1 VFLRT
6 VIIDKTAKNFANYTK
21 GIPLLPL
28 LYRRAY
34 SILSPVLMNIFLHQL
49 DMKINSFMQIEEGV
63 GYVRY
68 ADDMIFA
75 IKRGGNSE
83 AVYYRVKQL
92 LKKTLENLKQAETSI
107 ELIRGRPRKILV

>member
-1 VFLRT
+1 
-6 VIIDKTAKNFANYTK
+6 
-21 GIPLLPL
+21 
-28 LYRRAY
+28 
-34 SILSPVLMNIFLHQL
+34 
-49 DMKINSFMQIEEGV
+49 MQIEEGV

-68 ADDMIFA
+68 ADEMLLIFA

>member
-1 VFLRT
+1 
-6 VIIDKTAKNFANYTK
+6 
-21 GIPLLPL
+21 
-28 LYRRAY
+28 
-34 SILSPVLMNIFLHQL
+34 MNIFLHQL

-107 ELIRGRPRKILV
+107 ELIRGRPRKILVWGLVASISSLGIMSS